1 MPIKIKKQVKKA
13 LTERNKAVFAK
24 REKRVYLA
32 IARFIKRDIRDLI
45 EKGVSPVNQKS
56 ANKPN
61 TGNRSRFQKYSK
73 SYTEAMQGK
82 AAYWTK
88 NGKVIRV
95 PIDQK
100 DKELVQFS
108 RQLYGNKKPRPVN
121 MKLSGKMLNSLKH
134 RINKKSLTVYFDDK
148 KAVYHNVDGAGKS
161 KVLRRLLP
169 RRGEEF
175 SRLIQKKINET
186 VAKEVRKLF

>member
-1 MPIKIKKQVKKA
+1 MPIKISKKVKKA
-13 LTERNKAVFAK
+13 LTKRNKAVFAK
-24 REKRVYLA
+24 RERRIYIA
-32 IARFIKRDIRDLI
+32 IARFIKRDIVNLI
-45 EKGVSPVNQKS
+45 KKGISPVNQKTAKS
-56 ANKPN
+56 RN
-61 TGNRSRFQKYSK
+61 TGGRTRFQRYSD
-73 SYTEAMQGK
+73 SYREAMQGK

-88 NGKVIRV
+88 NGKVIRA

-121 MKLSGKMLNSLKH
+121 MKLSGKMLNSIKH
-134 RINKKSLTVYFDDK
+134 RVNKKSLTVYFDDK

-169 RRGEEF
+169 RRGEDF

-186 VAKEVRKLF
+186 VAKETRKLF